1 MPMLLARA
9 RAVQQEYPRQFW
21 VLFFGSLINNA
32 GSGLVFPFLSLY
44 LTRQLKFSMIEVGI
58 AYAAFAVTSVISQ
71 VAGGSLADCWGR
83 KPVMLVGLLGS
94 AAGTL
99 LFACTSLLDLS
110 STAQRWGWVAVIV
123 LVMGLTNSAFGPAAN
138 AMIADLVGGE
148 KRQQAYGLLRVVQ
161 NLGLSIGPAVGGFI
175 AHFSYFALFSVAAAS
190 SLLYSLVLALY
201 SRETRPQAARPEVSA
216 ASVPAAGAGFR
227 HVLVDWSFMAF
238 CGLVFISQV
247 VYSQMNTTLPVYLNR
262 DFGVSEQWYGL
273 LMSLNALLVVL
284 FQFPLTRHTS
294 RVDKSVMMA
303 LGNGFYAIGFG
314 MFAFISGM
322 PLFFLAQATWTLGE
336 MLAVPVAQALVA
348 DFAPEVMRGRY
359 MGVYGV
365 ATAFAFG
372 LGPLLGGMLMDGLGG
387 RYIWYAAILLDGL
400 VLLGFLALRDVFKR
414 RAMG

>member
-1 MPMLLARA
+1 MPTLLARA
-9 RAVQQEYPRQFW
+9 RAIQQEYPRQFW

-32 GSGLVFPFLSLY
+32 GNGLVFPFFSLY
-44 LTRQLKFSMIEVGI
+44 LTRQLKFSMTEVGI
-58 AYAAFAVTSVISQ
+58 AYAAFAVMSVISQ
-71 VAGGSLADCWGR
+71 VVGGTLADRWGR
-83 KPVMLVGLLGS
+83 KPVMLVSLLGS

-110 STAQRWGWVAVIV
+110 SPVLRWGWVAAVI
-123 LVMGLTNSAFGPAAN
+123 LVMGLTNSAFGPAAS
-138 AMIADLVGGE
+138 AMVADLVGGE

-190 SLLYSLVLALY
+190 SLVYSLILGRFAH
-201 SRETRPQAARPEVSA
+201 ETRPQAARPDTTA
-216 ASVPAAGAGFR
+216 ASAPAVGAGFR
-227 HVLVDWSFMAF
+227 HVLLDWSFMAF
-238 CGLVFISQV
+238 CGLVVISQV
-247 VYSQMNTTLPVYLNR
+247 VYAQMNTTLPVYLNR

-284 FQFPLTRHTS
+284 FQFPLTRRTS
-294 RVDKSVMMA
+294 QVDKSVMMA

-314 MFAFISGM
+314 MFGFVSGL

-348 DFAPEVMRGRY
+348 DFAPEMMRGRY

-365 ATAFAFG
+365 ASAVAFG
-372 LGPLLGGMLMDGLGG
+372 LGPLLGGMLMDGIGG

-400 VLLGFLALRDVFKR
+400 VLLSFLALRVVFKR
-414 RAMG
+414 RAMS